1 MKEQLRPNRN
11 ITTGDQ
17 GAADIRR
24 IRDIKDRIRDW
35 SDSYVLKIY
44 REYTAPGWREA
55 AEEIMKERGTM
66 PKTTLTREQMAPKH
80 HLDKK
85 PKFNKWKK
93 KKKHG
98 TPEEREA
105 RSTAWKL
112 DRELDNKL
120 RDTP

>member
-1 MKEQLRPNRN
+1 MKEQLLPNRN

-17 GAADIRR
+17 GAADMRR

-44 REYTAPGWREA
+44 REFTAPGWREA
-55 AEEIMKERGTM
+55 AEEILKERGKM
-66 PKTTLTREQMAPKH
+66 PKTTLTREQMSPKEKP
-80 HLDKK
+80 LKAKK
-85 PKFNKWKK
+85 WKWKK
-93 KKKHG
+93 KKKYG

-120 RDTP
+120 RNTP